1 MAESIEEDAL
11 QDIGQVLER
20 MGEIHPTADHW
31 YLPMIGVDPVAQGQG
46 MGSVL
51 LADRLA
57 TCDADGLPAYLEAT
71 SARSRDLY
79 ARHGFDIVEEI
90 QFGASPPIWAMLRE
104 PRA

>member
-1 MAESIEEDAL
+1 
-11 QDIGQVLER
+11 
-20 MGEIHPTADHW
+20 MGKVHPTADHW
-31 YLPMIGVDPVAQGQG
+31 YLPIIGVDPIAQGQG
-46 MGSVL
+46 MGSAL

-71 SARSRDLY
+71 SERSRALY
-79 ARHGFDIVEEI
+79 ARHGFEIVEEI